1 MTATAPM
8 STKRA
13 QTQDRLM
20 DAATALFAEKGV
32 LAASVEE
39 ICERA
44 GFTRGAFYSNFESK
58 DELLLAVVQRKREAI
73 LKAATDAI
81 DSIPDEPI
89 EPQTLDEI
97 IKQALLIFQASNTSV
112 PSSLNVIRS
121 LSASII
127 GIPRPIAASSTKANK
142 SSLFARSRRNITLP
156 AKPIRV
162 LLTRTI
168 NRPPIRLNL
177 IQTLWPRA
185 IPSRHSK
192 AFANASLIATSCMEC
207 GTPVTCAII
216 AAILGCS
223 S

>member
-97 IKQALLIFQASNTSV
+97 IRQALLIFQATHPIDEQWLLARSEIRLHALRNPSV
-112 PSSLNVIRS
+112 RQAVRLVDSSLDELLIEAIQAVVDRHGVVMTVPPGQLVI
-121 LSASII
+121 
-127 GIPRPIAASSTKANK
+127 
-142 SSLFARSRRNITLP
+142 
-156 AKPIRV
+156 
-162 LLTRTI
+162 LLTAYQEALATSAMLTGE
-168 NRPPIRLNL
+168 NSFEP
-177 IQTLWPRA
+177 
-185 IPSRHSK
+185 
-192 AFANASLIATSCMEC
+192 LIAERS
-207 GTPVTCAII
+207 AQLIRALLRI
-216 AAILGCS
+216 S
-223 S
+223 

>member
-97 IKQALLIFQASNTSV
+97 IKQALLIFQATHPIDEQWLLARSEIRLHAQRNPSV
-112 PSSLNVIRS
+112 RQAVRLVDSSLDELLIEAIQAVVDRHGVVMTVPPGQLVI
-121 LSASII
+121 
-127 GIPRPIAASSTKANK
+127 
-142 SSLFARSRRNITLP
+142 
-156 AKPIRV
+156 
-162 LLTRTI
+162 LLTAYQEALATSAMLTGE
-168 NRPPIRLNL
+168 NSFEP
-177 IQTLWPRA
+177 
-185 IPSRHSK
+185 
-192 AFANASLIATSCMEC
+192 LIAERS
-207 GTPVTCAII
+207 AQLIRALLRI
-216 AAILGCS
+216 S
-223 S
+223 

>member
-1 MTATAPM
+1 M

-97 IKQALLIFQASNTSV
+97 IKQALLIFQATHPIDEQWLLARSEIRLHALRNPSV
-112 PSSLNVIRS
+112 RQAVRLVDSSLDELLIEAIQAVVDRHGVVMTVPPGQLVI
-121 LSASII
+121 
-127 GIPRPIAASSTKANK
+127 
-142 SSLFARSRRNITLP
+142 
-156 AKPIRV
+156 
-162 LLTRTI
+162 LLTAYQEALATSAMLTGE
-168 NRPPIRLNL
+168 NSFEP
-177 IQTLWPRA
+177 
-185 IPSRHSK
+185 
-192 AFANASLIATSCMEC
+192 LIAERS
-207 GTPVTCAII
+207 AQLIRALLRI
-216 AAILGCS
+216 S
-223 S
+223 

>member
-73 LKAATDAI
+73 LKAATDALE
-81 DSIPDEPI
+81 SIPDEPI

-97 IKQALLIFQASNTSV
+97 IKQALLIFQATHPIDEQWLLARSEIRLHALRNPSV
-112 PSSLNVIRS
+112 RQAVRLVDSSLDELLIEAIQAVVDRHGVVMTVPPGQLVIL
-121 LSASII
+121 LSAYHDALATS
-127 GIPRPIAASSTKANK
+127 AM
-142 SSLFARSRRNITLP
+142 
-156 AKPIRV
+156 
-162 LLTRTI
+162 LTGE
-168 NRPPIRLNL
+168 NSFEP
-177 IQTLWPRA
+177 
-185 IPSRHSK
+185 
-192 AFANASLIATSCMEC
+192 LIAERS
-207 GTPVTCAII
+207 AQLIRALLRI
-216 AAILGCS
+216 S
-223 S
+223 

>member
-81 DSIPDEPI
+81 DSMPDEPI

-97 IKQALLIFQASNTSV
+97 IKQALLIFQATHPIDEQWLLARSEIRLHALRNPSV
-112 PSSLNVIRS
+112 RQAVRLVDSSLDELLIEAIQAVVDRHGVVMTVPPGQLVI
-121 LSASII
+121 
-127 GIPRPIAASSTKANK
+127 
-142 SSLFARSRRNITLP
+142 
-156 AKPIRV
+156 
-162 LLTRTI
+162 LLTAYQEALATSAMLTGE
-168 NRPPIRLNL
+168 NSFEP
-177 IQTLWPRA
+177 
-185 IPSRHSK
+185 
-192 AFANASLIATSCMEC
+192 LIAERS
-207 GTPVTCAII
+207 AQLIRALLRI
-216 AAILGCS
+216 S
-223 S
+223 

>member
-97 IKQALLIFQASNTSV
+97 IKQALLIFQATHPIDEQWLLARSEIRLHALRNPSV
-112 PSSLNVIRS
+112 RQAVRLVDSSLDELLIEAIQAVVDRHGVVMTVPPGQLVI
-121 LSASII
+121 
-127 GIPRPIAASSTKANK
+127 
-142 SSLFARSRRNITLP
+142 
-156 AKPIRV
+156 
-162 LLTRTI
+162 LLTAYQEALATSAMLTGE
-168 NRPPIRLNL
+168 NSFEP
-177 IQTLWPRA
+177 
-185 IPSRHSK
+185 
-192 AFANASLIATSCMEC
+192 LIAERS
-207 GTPVTCAII
+207 AQLIRALLRI
-216 AAILGCS
+216 S
-223 S
+223 

>member
-58 DELLLAVVQRKREAI
+58 DELLLAVVQRKRKAI

-97 IKQALLIFQASNTSV
+97 IKQALLIFQATHPIDEQWLLARSEIRLHALRNPSV
-112 PSSLNVIRS
+112 RQAVRLVDSSLDELLIEAIQAVVDRHGVVMTVPPGQLVI
-121 LSASII
+121 
-127 GIPRPIAASSTKANK
+127 
-142 SSLFARSRRNITLP
+142 
-156 AKPIRV
+156 
-162 LLTRTI
+162 LLTAYQEALATSAMLTGE
-168 NRPPIRLNL
+168 NSFEP
-177 IQTLWPRA
+177 
-185 IPSRHSK
+185 
-192 AFANASLIATSCMEC
+192 LIAERS
-207 GTPVTCAII
+207 AQLIRALLRI
-216 AAILGCS
+216 S
-223 S
+223 

>member
-58 DELLLAVVQRKREAI
+58 DELLLALVQRKREAI

-97 IKQALLIFQASNTSV
+97 IKQALLIFQATHPIDEQWLLARSEIRLHALRNPSV
-112 PSSLNVIRS
+112 RQAVRLVDSSLDELLIEAIQAVVDRHGVVMTVPPGQLVI
-121 LSASII
+121 
-127 GIPRPIAASSTKANK
+127 
-142 SSLFARSRRNITLP
+142 
-156 AKPIRV
+156 
-162 LLTRTI
+162 LLTAYQEALATSAMLTGE
-168 NRPPIRLNL
+168 NSFEP
-177 IQTLWPRA
+177 
-185 IPSRHSK
+185 
-192 AFANASLIATSCMEC
+192 LIAERS
-207 GTPVTCAII
+207 AQLIRALLRI
-216 AAILGCS
+216 S
-223 S
+223 

>member
-97 IKQALLIFQASNTSV
+97 IKQALLIFQATHPIDEQWLLARSEIRLHALRNPSV
-112 PSSLNVIRS
+112 RQAVRLVDSSLDELLIEAIQAVVDRHGVVMTVPPGQ
-121 LSASII
+121 LV
-127 GIPRPIAASSTKANK
+127 
-142 SSLFARSRRNITLP
+142 
-156 AKPIRV
+156 V
-162 LLTRTI
+162 LLTAYQEALATSAMLTGE
-168 NRPPIRLNL
+168 NSFEP
-177 IQTLWPRA
+177 
-185 IPSRHSK
+185 
-192 AFANASLIATSCMEC
+192 LIAERS
-207 GTPVTCAII
+207 AQLIRALLRI
-216 AAILGCS
+216 S
-223 S
+223 

>member
-44 GFTRGAFYSNFESK
+44 GFTLGAFYSNFESK

-97 IKQALLIFQASNTSV
+97 IKQALLIFQATHPIDEQWLLARSEIRLHALRNPSV
-112 PSSLNVIRS
+112 RQAVRLVDSSLDELLIEAIQAVVDRHGVVMTVPPGQLVI
-121 LSASII
+121 
-127 GIPRPIAASSTKANK
+127 
-142 SSLFARSRRNITLP
+142 
-156 AKPIRV
+156 
-162 LLTRTI
+162 LLTAYQEALATSAMLTGE
-168 NRPPIRLNL
+168 NSFEP
-177 IQTLWPRA
+177 
-185 IPSRHSK
+185 
-192 AFANASLIATSCMEC
+192 LIAERS
-207 GTPVTCAII
+207 AQLIRALLRI
-216 AAILGCS
+216 S
-223 S
+223 

>member
-97 IKQALLIFQASNTSV
+97 IKQALLIFQATHPIDEQWLLARSEIRLHALRNPSV
-112 PSSLNVIRS
+112 RQAVRLVDSSLDELRIEAIQAVVDRHGVVMTVPPGQLVI
-121 LSASII
+121 
-127 GIPRPIAASSTKANK
+127 
-142 SSLFARSRRNITLP
+142 
-156 AKPIRV
+156 
-162 LLTRTI
+162 LLTAYQEALATSAMLTGE
-168 NRPPIRLNL
+168 NSFEP
-177 IQTLWPRA
+177 
-185 IPSRHSK
+185 
-192 AFANASLIATSCMEC
+192 LIAERS
-207 GTPVTCAII
+207 AQLIRALLRI
-216 AAILGCS
+216 S
-223 S
+223 

>member
-97 IKQALLIFQASNTSV
+97 IKQALLIFQATHPIDEQWLLARSEILLHALRNPSV
-112 PSSLNVIRS
+112 RQAVRLVDSSLDELLIEAIQAVVDRHGVVMTVPPGQLVI
-121 LSASII
+121 
-127 GIPRPIAASSTKANK
+127 
-142 SSLFARSRRNITLP
+142 
-156 AKPIRV
+156 
-162 LLTRTI
+162 LLTAYQEALATSAMLTGE
-168 NRPPIRLNL
+168 NSFEP
-177 IQTLWPRA
+177 
-185 IPSRHSK
+185 
-192 AFANASLIATSCMEC
+192 LIAERS
-207 GTPVTCAII
+207 AQLIRALLRI
-216 AAILGCS
+216 S
-223 S
+223 

>member
-97 IKQALLIFQASNTSV
+97 IV
-112 PSSLNVIRS
+112 
-121 LSASII
+121 SI
-127 GIPRPIAASSTKANK
+127 A
-142 SSLFARSRRNITLP
+142 
-156 AKPIRV
+156 
-162 LLTRTI
+162 
-168 NRPPIRLNL
+168 
-177 IQTLWPRA
+177 
-185 IPSRHSK
+185 
-192 AFANASLIATSCMEC
+192 
-207 GTPVTCAII
+207 PVTLGSGKPLLPRRLDLRLAETSRNRAFVCARYQV
-216 AAILGCS
+216 LGRLREDR
-223 S
+223 

>member
-97 IKQALLIFQASNTSV
+97 IKQALLIFQATHPIDEQWLLARSEIRLHALRNPSV
-112 PSSLNVIRS
+112 RQAVRLVDSSLDELLIEAIQAVVDRHGVVMTVPPGQLVI
-121 LSASII
+121 
-127 GIPRPIAASSTKANK
+127 
-142 SSLFARSRRNITLP
+142 
-156 AKPIRV
+156 
-162 LLTRTI
+162 LLT
-168 NRPPIRLNL
+168 
-177 IQTLWPRA
+177 
-185 IPSRHSK
+185 
-192 AFANASLIATSCMEC
+192 ASQEALATSAMLTGENSFEPLIAERS
-207 GTPVTCAII
+207 AQLIRALLRI
-216 AAILGCS
+216 S
-223 S
+223 

>member
-58 DELLLAVVQRKREAI
+58 DEHLLAVVQRKREAI

-97 IKQALLIFQASNTSV
+97 IKQALLIFQATHPIDEQWLLARSEIRLHALRNPSV
-112 PSSLNVIRS
+112 RQAVRLVDSSLDELLIEAIQAVVDRHGVVMTVPPGQLVI
-121 LSASII
+121 
-127 GIPRPIAASSTKANK
+127 
-142 SSLFARSRRNITLP
+142 
-156 AKPIRV
+156 
-162 LLTRTI
+162 LLTAYQEALATSAMLTGE
-168 NRPPIRLNL
+168 NSFEP
-177 IQTLWPRA
+177 
-185 IPSRHSK
+185 
-192 AFANASLIATSCMEC
+192 LIAERS
-207 GTPVTCAII
+207 AQLIRALLRI
-216 AAILGCS
+216 S
-223 S
+223 

>member
-97 IKQALLIFQASNTSV
+97 IKQALLIFQATHPIDEQWLLARSEIRLHALRTPSV
-112 PSSLNVIRS
+112 RQAVRLVDSSLDELLIEAIQAVVDRHGVVMTVPPGQLVI
-121 LSASII
+121 
-127 GIPRPIAASSTKANK
+127 
-142 SSLFARSRRNITLP
+142 
-156 AKPIRV
+156 
-162 LLTRTI
+162 LLTAYQEALATSAMLTGE
-168 NRPPIRLNL
+168 NSFEP
-177 IQTLWPRA
+177 
-185 IPSRHSK
+185 
-192 AFANASLIATSCMEC
+192 LIAERS
-207 GTPVTCAII
+207 AQLIRALLRI
-216 AAILGCS
+216 S
-223 S
+223 